1 MGDYPPP
8 PHKNSTK
15 HYFVVKV
22 LKVVLRFMTMILKR
36 IKEQVQEHIPMVIKR
51 FEEESNKPPI
61 KLLVLFRFFH
71 ENRRFFQGYK
81 ELVKSPR
88 TVGHLKGQKPAGHKV
103 RNVQTQQT
111 FLHRQITGSVTKLFR
126 SLRCW
131 SDWNRDSS
139 LILKRLKNE
148 AEVISKVKTPPNE
161 GTKIEKKFD
170 ISCQTSYVAIE
181 KNSTFLATQV
191 M

>member
-1 MGDYPPP
+1 LG
-8 PHKNSTK
+8 KN
-15 HYFVVKV
+15 
-22 LKVVLRFMTMILKR
+22 
-36 IKEQVQEHIPMVIKR
+36 
-51 FEEESNKPPI
+51 
-61 KLLVLFRFFH
+61 
-71 ENRRFFQGYK
+71 
-81 ELVKSPR
+81 PR
-88 TVGHLKGQKPAGHKV
+88 TVGHLKGKKQAQHGHKV
-103 RNVQTQQT
+103 RNVQTQHT
-111 FLHRQITGSVTKLFR
+111 FLHRQITGSVKKPFG

-161 GTKIEKKFD
+161 GTKIEIFFD